1 MLLSL
6 IHVYQNEV
14 FDVSVLVRLDAG
26 LYLRVGREHKHQP
39 VNNIPRGSKMLIISI
54 FCYEPVLKIGIGAI

>member
-1 MLLSL
+1 MRIPL

-14 FDVSVLVRLDAG
+14 FDVSVLVCLDAG

-39 VNNIPRGSKMLIISI
+39 VSNIPRGSKMLIISI
-54 FCYEPVLKIGIGAI
+54 FCYEQVLKIGIGAV